1 MNLGD
6 VESEGSG
13 GFGVLGEWYG
23 GWGCMEM
30 MVDVLGICG
39 FVNVEINGGD
49 SKIVWEESTSFK
61 LVITL
66 YVRSQFSL
74 KSFLS

>member
-1 MNLGD
+1 
-6 VESEGSG
+6 
-13 GFGVLGEWYG
+13 
-23 GWGCMEM
+23 M

-49 SKIVWEESTSFK
+49 SKIVWEESASFK